1 MESSDLDPK
10 LSISIFVPAKAVR
23 NCCALLTQYF
33 NYILNMLKLTDK
45 FYLFS
50 VIFWERILKKH
61 DFRNNRISG
70 KTAVLWAL
78 FMSVVLASSEPLSIF
93 ATPVE
98 ETEETEETDRN
109 TKDDKT
115 DTGSKESLAD
125 LQKEID
131 SLNSEIKDLEGQKK
145 DAKNA
150 INSAQ
155 SSLNST
161 NTQINSISGAMGDLG
176 QEIEGINQ
184 ELVGLLTDI
193 ELIETDIA
201 NKEQQIVETEAEY
214 NEAVRQRD
222 SQYESMKIRVRYMYE
237 QGDAMYISIFLD
249 ATTSLADAI
258 NKADYVEQLYAY
270 DRAMLEEYMATV
282 EYTHEVWDRL
292 EEEKSELETSKE
304 ELESEQA
311 YLEEVE
317 AQLESEYDNYSVMLA
332 QAKQQAAIYTAKIN
346 QQTNEI
352 RQLEREEAQ
361 KKKEAEEKKKE
372 KKAEEDRL
380 KAEAEAAAAAAAAAS
395 EQVAEDTAVTTYDE
409 DDSSD
414 NDQETTTT
422 TQSKGSSGSGT
433 TASGS
438 GKGSQIANY
447 ALQFVGNPYV
457 AGGTSLTD
465 GCDCSGFVYSIYQA
479 FGISL
484 PRTSYSQSGVG
495 RAVSYSEAQPGDI
508 LYYGGHVGI
517 YIGNGQI
524 VHASTER
531 TGIKVAPATYR
542 SIVTI
547 RRVV

>member
-1 MESSDLDPK
+1 MIKNP
-10 LSISIFVPAKAVR
+10 FG
-23 NCCALLTQYF
+23 
-33 NYILNMLKLTDK
+33 
-45 FYLFS
+45 
-50 VIFWERILKKH
+50 
-61 DFRNNRISG
+61 NNRIAYG
-70 KTAVLWAL
+70 FGAACAVLTS
-78 FMSVVLASSEPLSIF
+78 FVLAASTPVSIF
-93 ATPVE
+93 ATPARDVQEDADDGNDDADKASLE
-98 ETEETEETDRN
+98 E
-109 TKDDKT
+109 
-115 DTGSKESLAD
+115 

-131 SLNSEIKDLEGQKK
+131 SLNSEINDLEDQKK
-145 DAKNA
+145 DARSA
-150 INSAQ
+150 MNSAQ
-155 SSLNST
+155 SGLNST
-161 NTQINSISGAMGDLG
+161 NSQISSISGAMGDLG

-184 ELVGLLTDI
+184 ELIGLLTDI
-193 ELIETDIA
+193 ELIESDIA
-201 NKEQQIVETEAEY
+201 NKEQQIVETESEY
-214 NEAVRQRD
+214 DAAVQQRD
-222 SQYESMKIRVRYMYE
+222 EQYESMKIRIRYMYE
-237 QGDAMYISIFLD
+237 QGDATYISIFID
-249 ATTSLADAI
+249 ATSSLADAL

-270 DRAMLEEYMATV
+270 DRMMLEQYMATV
-282 EYTHEVWDRL
+282 EYTQEVWDRL

-317 AQLESEYDNYSVMLA
+317 AQLETEYDNYSVMLA

-380 KAEAEAAAAAAAAAS
+380 KAEAEAAAAAAAATEPDDAADVSNDGDDES
-395 EQVAEDTAVTTYDE
+395 ESVTTTNNNA
-409 DDSSD
+409 SS
-414 NDQETTTT
+414 
-422 TQSKGSSGSGT
+422 SGSSSGGGVSASGSGT
-433 TASGS
+433 
-438 GKGSQIANY
+438 GSQIANY
-447 ALQFVGNPYV
+447 ALKFVGNPYV

-465 GCDCSGFVYSIYQA
+465 GCDCSGFVYSVYKA

-495 RAVSYSEAQPGDI
+495 RSVSYSEAQPGDI